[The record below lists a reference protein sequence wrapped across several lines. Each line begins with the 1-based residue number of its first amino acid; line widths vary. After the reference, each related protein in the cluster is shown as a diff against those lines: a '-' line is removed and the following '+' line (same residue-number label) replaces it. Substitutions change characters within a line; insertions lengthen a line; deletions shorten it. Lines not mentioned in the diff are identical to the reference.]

1 MPDDT
6 GADAGHPSSSL
17 DSASTEI
24 LPGTIT
30 RVGPQRRA
38 RGRYAVEIDGR
49 SGLTLGEEVL
59 VRAGI
64 AAGDQLDAETIARL
78 LAEDEAARAIESAL
92 AFVAY
97 RPRSEREVRDRL
109 RRGRYGQEA
118 TDHAIARLLDW
129 RYLDDEEFARR
140 WIENRST
147 NRPRGRRLLQ
157 QELRR
162 KGIAAETAREAVA
175 EADLDEAAA
184 AEALARRR
192 IASYSGEDPAVVR
205 RRLSD
210 YLVRR
215 GYGYDVVRAAVDRV
229 MGEPDEDSDDSAE

>member
-1 MPDDT
+1 MPDDAA
-6 GADAGHPSSSL
+6 GASAG
-17 DSASTEI
+17 DSASSDSADAEI
-24 LPGTIT
+24 LPGAIT
-30 RVGPQRRA
+30 RIGPQRRA

-49 SGLTLGEEVL
+49 AGLTLGEEVL

-64 AAGDQLDAETIARL
+64 GVGDQLDAQTIARL
-78 LAEDEAARAIESAL
+78 LAEDEAARATETAL

-109 RRGRYGQEA
+109 RRGGYGQDA
-118 TDHAIARLLDW
+118 ADHAIARLLDW

-147 NRPRGRRLLQ
+147 HRPRGRRLLQ

-184 AEALARRR
+184 AETLARRR
-192 IASYSGEDPAVVR
+192 LASYAGEDPAVVR
-205 RRLSD
+205 RRLGD

-229 MGEPDEDSDDSAE
+229 MGEPDEDSGDSAE